1 MPRCSLPCRYGCIRP
16 RSHEFRTEIVV
27 DSHAPQ
33 PRIPT
38 GIEVPGMPSAEIRH
52 AGRSR
57 RRLRLGIRRGGARS
71 LSEGTGGTGLPRTRP
86 WPLRKRCRG
95 LCLCPTRASV
105 ARVDGRTSG
114 SHMVQ
119 PRIRGAAKVHGAERF
134 GGRCPGMVRS
144 VRRNQCRQ
152 ITGFRSESRLHHLRN
167 VRTVSE
173 SR

>member
-1 MPRCSLPCRYGCIRP
+1 MLRCSLPCRYGCIRP
-16 RSHEFRTEIVV
+16 RSHVCRTETVV

-33 PRIPT
+33 PRIPS

-57 RRLRLGIRRGGARS
+57 RRLRFGIRRGGARS

-86 WPLRKRCRG
+86 WPLSKRCQG

-144 VRRNQCRQ
+144 VRRNHRGL
-152 ITGFRSESRLHHLRN
+152 IAGFSSERRLHHLRCA
-167 VRTVSE
+167 RTASE